1 MILTPLTAFLF
12 VLVIGIVCGLAFDRI
27 LGAGWLTRQIAGA
40 TRHQV
45 TSALVG
51 IAGAFIGLHIGIV
64 LGLLFWPPLLY
75 IAAVIGT
82 FVTSWGWHRWI

>member
-51 IAGAFIGLHIGIV
+51 IAGAFIGYHLCILLGIV
-64 LGLLFWPPLLY
+64 TGIATLLG
-75 IAAVIGT
+75 AVIGALAVL
-82 FVTSWGWHRWI
+82 FVWHRI

>member
-1 MILTPLTAFLF
+1 MSS
-12 VLVIGIVCGLAFDRI
+12 LVITVVIGMLASFGFNWYARSWFPMQNGVIADR
-27 LGAGWLTRQIAGA
+27 
-40 TRHQV
+40 